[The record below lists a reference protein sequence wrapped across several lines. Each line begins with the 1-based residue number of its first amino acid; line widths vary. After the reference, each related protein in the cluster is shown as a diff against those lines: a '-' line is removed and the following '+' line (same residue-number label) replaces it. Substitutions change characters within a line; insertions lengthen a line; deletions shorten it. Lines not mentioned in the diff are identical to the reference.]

1 MSPILDQNA
10 IEVFSRSTEQTRR
23 LGMRLGTLLKT
34 GDVICL
40 AGELGTGKTTFVQGI
55 AAGWGSFDSASSP
68 TFVLV
73 NLYRRTGGERL
84 YHLDAY
90 RISGPMEAEDL
101 DIEDLIS
108 KGAMVVEWADR
119 IKAALPPEN
128 LWIHLKWRQ
137 ETQRDLFFTAQGKHY
152 QSLLV
157 DFRQRVYGGD

>member
-1 MSPILDQNA
+1 MSPILDQNT

-23 LGMRLGTLLKT
+23 LGMRLGPLLKI

-55 AAGWGSFDSASSP
+55 AAGWGSYDQVSSP

-90 RISGPMEAEDL
+90 RLSDSMEAEELDMDDL
-101 DIEDLIS
+101 LS
-108 KGAMVVEWADR
+108 RGSLVVEWADR
-119 IKAALPPEN
+119 INSALPSEN

-137 ETQRDLFFTAQGKHY
+137 ETQRDFFFTAHGKRY
-152 QSLLV
+152 QSILV
-157 DFRQRVYGGD
+157 SFRQRVYGGD